1 MALGRVQSPR
11 CRGSRVPGPAQE
23 LTRTQIGIEFKGPQ
37 CHEAA
42 ESSPEGPRHLRPSLA
57 HWLRR
62 GRCLGPRKWR
72 AGRAWVELQL
82 LPSPGQARP
91 RVGCWRIKE
100 EDRPDCQLQGGEQGQ
115 NHLLCRVQSSSTRP
129 MPEAGE
135 TQRKDPSQT
144 GTSACSHCLYAAS
157 RVLMGKQEFAG
168 RRGGCRLL
176 RLPTSVAFGPH
187 SVRQTVSLSPVSVP
201 PRAWELSVSRWQG
214 LSPSGALRTGQG
226 VREGRAN
233 VGVCGEAGLG
243 EWEGRPVPRVLPQI
257 LAREP
262 PPPGEHLLAKPGGGW
277 RVVRA
282 ARLFVTRPWKRPMSP
297 SPRSER
303 QSEAQGQAGRPPLHT
318 PGHHHPDCTP
328 LSPTESHSWAAV
340 GQATGR
346 GSWPPSL
353 PPPSGQ
359 TVSSEDSTAHS

>member
-1 MALGRVQSPR
+1 MALGRVQSLC

-42 ESSPEGPRHLRPSLA
+42 ESSPEGPWHLRPSLA

-187 SVRQTVSLSPVSVP
+187 SVRQAVSLSPVSVP

-282 ARLFVTRPWKRPMSP
+282 ARLFVTRHACSDPGKGPCHPPHDQRGKARPRGRQVAPHSTHQAITTPTVLP
-297 SPRSER
+297 SHPQRVTAGLLWARPR
-303 QSEAQGQAGRPPLHT
+303 AGG
-318 PGHHHPDCTP
+318 PG
-328 LSPTESHSWAAV
+328 L
-340 GQATGR
+340 
-346 GSWPPSL
+346 PPSHRPL
-353 PPPSGQ
+353 
-359 TVSSEDSTAHS
+359 ARL